1 MEFLILFV
9 LILLN
14 GFFAMSE
21 IALVTAKKS
30 KLLRMYENGNS
41 SAMVAINLSEDP
53 TKFLSTVQ
61 IGITSIGILN
71 GIIGEAMFAESL
83 SKVFVNLGLESSFSS
98 ILSTF
103 LVVVVITYLSIVIG
117 ELIPK
122 RIGQMNSE
130 SIACLVAK
138 PITLLSYITK
148 PFVLL
153 LSLSTSLLMKL
164 FSLNQKDSVLT
175 EEEIHDVL
183 TEGSNAGILEQ
194 QQHEMM
200 RNVFRLDDI
209 KLNSL
214 MTPISEV
221 VFIDTDDELSY
232 NIEKVI
238 NSNHSKFPVCKGGTD
253 NIIGF
258 IYTRDILKAVFSGV
272 NVDFN
277 NIEKVVYIP
286 EMLTSV
292 ELIDQFRENRL
303 EMIFVVDEYG
313 TIKGLIT
320 LKDLLEVVTG
330 DFAPESEHDSYAI
343 QRADGTWLFDGTTPI
358 YKVKEKIE
366 LKSLKESEEGIYY
379 TLSGLIMSSLGRMPV
394 ESDFI
399 IIDDFKI
406 EVVDMDGTKIDKVL
420 IIKE

>member
-41 SAMVAINLSEDP
+41 SAIVAINLSEDP

-61 IGITSIGILN
+61 IGITSISILN

-399 IIDDFKI
+399 VIDDFKI
-406 EVVDMDGTKIDKVL
+406 EVIDMDGTKIDKVL
-420 IIKE
+420 ISKE

>member
-1 MEFLILFV
+1 
-9 LILLN
+9 
-14 GFFAMSE
+14 
-21 IALVTAKKS
+21 
-30 KLLRMYENGNS
+30 
-41 SAMVAINLSEDP
+41 
-53 TKFLSTVQ
+53 
-61 IGITSIGILN
+61 
-71 GIIGEAMFAESL
+71 
-83 SKVFVNLGLESSFSS
+83 
-98 ILSTF
+98 
-103 LVVVVITYLSIVIG
+103 
-117 ELIPK
+117 
-122 RIGQMNSE
+122 
-130 SIACLVAK
+130 
-138 PITLLSYITK
+138 
-148 PFVLL
+148 
-153 LSLSTSLLMKL
+153 MKL

>member
-1 MEFLILFV
+1 VEFLILFV